1 MAYNISEIKQLRKK
15 LGLNQTELAQR
26 AGVSQSLI
34 AKIESGNLDPTYTKA
49 QRIFEAL
56 NSASKKTEQKVEKIM
71 QKKIISVNP
80 DETTIK
86 AVELMKKHAI
96 SQVPVM
102 SKGRAVGLLSE
113 TTIMKNIGKDLSKT
127 KVHEIMEDA
136 PALISKN
143 TSVKAA
149 SEMLEHFHVI
159 LVSEYG
165 EILGIITKADVLKNI
180 K

>member
-1 MAYNISEIKQLRKK
+1 MAYSISEIKQLRKK
-15 LGLNQTELAQR
+15 LGLNQTELAQK

-80 DETTIK
+80 DETVLK

-96 SQVPVM
+96 SQVPVI
-102 SKGRAVGLLSE
+102 SKGRAVGLVSE
-113 TTIMKNIGKDLSKT
+113 ATIIKNIGRDLSKT
-127 KVHEIMEDA
+127 KISEIMEDA
-136 PALISKN
+136 PALVSKN
-143 TSVKAA
+143 TSVRAA
-149 SEMLEHFHVI
+149 SNLLAHFPVI
-159 LVSEYG
+159 LIADHG
-165 EILGIITKADVLKNI
+165 EIIGIITKADLLKNI
-180 K
+180 A